1 MHCSCNEA
9 PCGYLVQRR
18 WVNVPSLWML
28 TSFAPYQNVTLVS
41 NSWIRVSEEV
51 VKTAFRLEPP
61 SRLSQC
67 NVVSLILDQM
77 SKLQHFLFP
86 PKCEIFEPFLL
97 LEVGDY
103 FWIT

>member
-28 TSFAPYQNVTLVS
+28 ASFALYQGVKLVS
-41 NSWIRVSEEV
+41 NFWIRVSEEV

-67 NVVSLILDQM
+67 NQGSQAFANRFTLLVHYQF
-77 SKLQHFLFP
+77 K
-86 PKCEIFEPFLL
+86 PFSA
-97 LEVGDY
+97 V
-103 FWIT
+103 